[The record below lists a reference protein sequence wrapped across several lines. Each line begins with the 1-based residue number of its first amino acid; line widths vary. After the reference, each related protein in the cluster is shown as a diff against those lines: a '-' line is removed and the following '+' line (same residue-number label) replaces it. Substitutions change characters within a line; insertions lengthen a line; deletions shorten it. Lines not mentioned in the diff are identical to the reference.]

1 MVGNN
6 NKEVQD
12 EKSVELSML
21 EVLNFVLM
29 AGGPEADVIANADD
43 KDIESL
49 IMDIPKVRIITK

>member
-49 IMDIPKVRIITK
+49 ITK

>member
-12 EKSVELSML
+12 GKSVELSML